1 MKVLRKAFNQPLD
14 PAITTFV
21 SSVEADANLATADIL
36 GSIAHVK
43 MMMQTGLVSQQQ
55 GEKLLHGLTVL
66 KLQAESGELALDA
79 EYEDVHM
86 NVEHKLD
93 ELIGI
98 DAKSLHTARSRNDQV
113 ALDLRIYTVQH
124 IELIS
129 DLIKQLCAELIAK
142 GEQYIDVVMPGYTHL
157 QRAQPISFGHAMHA
171 FVEMLSRDLARFQD
185 AKKRTAISPLGAGAI
200 AGSSLS
206 IAPGISASELGF
218 DGYFANSID
227 AVSDRDFAAEF
238 VFVSSLTAVHL
249 SQIAETF
256 ITWCSKEF
264 DFVHFEDAVT
274 TTSSLM
280 PQKKNPDPIELVR
293 AKTGTISGELINLM
307 MTLKGLPIGYNR
319 DLQETKPPVIK
330 SANTIEQCLN
340 ALTLV
345 VKAMSVNSAKTT
357 EAASD
362 PELMATDLVEY
373 LVKKGVPFRAAH
385 ETVAAIVFDAREAS
399 TPLNQFPLENF
410 KKFSDK
416 FQTDVYEVF
425 DPICSV
431 NSKTTSGGTA
441 ISNVKL
447 QLKKAKAQLK
457 TTSD

>member
-14 PAITTFV
+14 PAITNFV
-21 SSVEADANLATADIL
+21 SSVEADSNLATADIL

-43 MMMQTGLVSQQQ
+43 MMMMVGLVTEQQ
-55 GEKLLHGLTVL
+55 GEKLLHGLSIL
-66 KLQAESGELALDA
+66 KLQSETGELTLDA

-113 ALDLRIYTVQH
+113 ALDLRIYVAQH
-124 IELIS
+124 IDLIS
-129 DLIKQLCAELIAK
+129 NLIKELCVQLIAK
-142 GEQYIDVVMPGYTHL
+142 GEQYADAVMPGYTHL

-171 FVEMLSRDLARFQD
+171 FVEMLTRDLARFQD
-185 AKKRTAISPLGAGAI
+185 AKKRVACSPLGAGALT
-200 AGSSLS
+200 GSSLP
-206 IAPGISASELGF
+206 IAPAISAEELGF
-218 DGYFANSID
+218 GSFFANSID
-227 AVSDRDFAAEF
+227 AVSDRDFACEF
-238 VFVSSLTAVHL
+238 TFACSLTATHL
-249 SQIAETF
+249 SQIAETL
-256 ITWCSKEF
+256 IIWCTSEF
-264 DFVHFEDAVT
+264 NFVQFSDAVT

-293 AKTGTISGELINLM
+293 AKAGTISGELINLL
-307 MTLKGLPIGYNR
+307 MTLKGLPLGYNR

-330 SANTIEQCLN
+330 SATTIEQCLH

-345 VKAMSVNSAKTT
+345 VKEMTANKSKMLASAT
-357 EAASD
+357 D

-385 ETVAAIVFDAREAS
+385 ETVTAIVFDARES
-399 TPLNQFPLENF
+399 CTPLNKFPFENF

-416 FQTDVYEVF
+416 FEQDVYDVF
-425 DPICSV
+425 DPNCSA
-431 NSKTTSGGTA
+431 NAKTTPGGTA
-441 ISNVKL
+441 LTNVKAA
-447 QLKKAKAQLK
+447 LKKSLAQLK
-457 TTSD
+457 SLN

>member
-21 SSVEADANLATADIL
+21 SSVETDASLATADIL

-43 MMMQTGLVSQQQ
+43 MMMQTGLISQQQ
-55 GEKLLHGLTVL
+55 GDKLLSGLSVL
-66 KLQAESGELALDA
+66 KLQAESSELALDA

-124 IELIS
+124 IDLIS
-129 DLIKQLCAELIAK
+129 DLIKRLCAELIAK
-142 GEQYIDVVMPGYTHL
+142 GEQCIDVVMPGYTHL

-171 FVEMLSRDLARFQD
+171 FVEMLIRDLARFQD
-185 AKKRTAISPLGAGAI
+185 AKKRAAISPLGAGAI

-206 IAPGISASELGF
+206 IAPGISAAELGF
-218 DGYFANSID
+218 DGNFANSID
-227 AVSDRDFAAEF
+227 AVSDRDFACEF
-238 VFVSSLTAVHL
+238 VFVSSMTAVHL

-256 ITWCSKEF
+256 ITWCTKEF
-264 DFVHFEDAVT
+264 DFVHFADSVT

-293 AKTGTISGELINLM
+293 AKTGTISGELVNLM

-345 VKAMSVNSAKTT
+345 VKAMTVNETKTI

-373 LVKKGVPFRAAH
+373 LVKKGIPFRAAH
-385 ETVAAIVFDAREAS
+385 ETVAAIVVDAREAS
-399 TPLNQFPLENF
+399 TPLNEFPFENY

-416 FQTDVYEVF
+416 FEADVYDVF
-425 DPICSV
+425 DPTCSV
-431 NSKTTSGGTA
+431 NSKTTSGGTSM
-441 ISNVKL
+441 SNVKAA
-447 QLKKAKAQLK
+447 LKQAAAQLK
-457 TTSD
+457 TIG